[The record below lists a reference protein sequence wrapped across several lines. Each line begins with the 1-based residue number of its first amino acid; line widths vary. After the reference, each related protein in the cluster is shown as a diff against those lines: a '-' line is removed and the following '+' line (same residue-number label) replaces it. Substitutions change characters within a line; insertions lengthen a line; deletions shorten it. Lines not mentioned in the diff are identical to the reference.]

1 MDKQTIFYCYR
12 MTHDYGI
19 NPCVFTENYDT
30 TPHLLTEGGCMLQL
44 RRNIKYLQNLII
56 EEMLILING

>member
-44 RRNIKYLQNLII
+44 RRNIKKKL
-56 EEMLILING
+56 G